1 MLIAAV
7 VSPADSSASWIVSA
21 SRERCFAFRSMIV
34 SRSERA
40 SPAAR
45 IAPNEEPYSMMRCS
59 PRCHHTRCGIWCT
72 SGYEPVE
79 IDARQTG
86 VSDGKT
92 EAARRYSPCSARKR
106 IAGVS
111 TASNIDGVS
120 PSITI
125 TTTRLRSVLG
135 KGAQARVRV
144 GRAAAQPRAEHG
156 HCERLEVAQDR
167 DERQSS
173 ARERHE
179 PEQRR

>member
-1 MLIAAV
+1 MIA
-7 VSPADSSASWIVSA
+7 
-21 SRERCFAFRSMIV
+21 

-111 TASNIDGVS
+111 AASNIDGVR

-125 TTTRLRSVLG
+125 TTTGLVFC
-135 KGAQARVRV
+135 KGAQARVLV
-144 GRAAAQPRAEHG
+144 GRAAAQPSAEQRHR
-156 HCERLEVAQDR
+156 ERLEESEDR
-167 DERQSS
+167 DEG
-173 ARERHE
+173 ERGPGE
-179 PEQRR
+179 R